1 MKLNELDQYSEII
14 LGLLN
19 KSSVKINKWRE
30 KFMLEVLLLYLIIP
44 GRINFLQLGRYG
56 RFSEQR
62 YRGQFSHKFDWLS
75 FNVNLAESQFGN
87 RVAIAFDPSYI
98 SKSGKCT
105 PYLGRFWSGCAKMAK
120 RGLEISGIGVID
132 MDLHTCLHLEAVQTP
147 PTQTLEQVKWTL
159 IDWYL
164 HVLRVRKEILQRLTR
179 YVVADAYFSKS
190 TFVDGAL
197 DMGFHVISRF
207 RDDAYFRY
215 LTKEKPTGGKGRP
228 KLYDGKIEMEHL
240 EEERFEIIRLENGQ
254 GRILSAIVN
263 SRSLKRNI
271 RLCIWESDDRKVR
284 KLYFS
289 TDTKMKAMDILDY
302 YRTRFQIEF
311 CYRDSKQFTGLTDCQ
326 SRDLDKLHFH
336 FNASLTSVNLAKVK
350 ALEKGTALSMA
361 SVKVLCHNL
370 FLMQPEFDIILE
382 LNKILCHWFK
392 FHINGGLLWQK
403 CICCQSSDQI

>member
-1 MKLNELDQYSEII
+1 MKTTELDQYLEII
-14 LGLLN
+14 HSVLV
-19 KSSVKINKWRE
+19 KSTVKINKWRE
-30 KFMLEVLLLYLIIP
+30 NFMLEVLLLYLIIP

-56 RFSEQR
+56 KAGEQR
-62 YRGQFSHKFDWLS
+62 YRQQFGRKFDWLS
-75 FNVNLAESQFGN
+75 FNATLAESHLGN
-87 RVAIAFDPSYI
+87 RLAIAFDPSYI

-105 PYLGRFWSGCAKMAK
+105 PYLGHFWSGCAKMAK

-132 MDLHTCLHLEAVQTP
+132 IDLHTCLHLEAVQTP
-147 PTQTLEQVKWTL
+147 PTKTLEQVKWTL

-164 HVLRVRKEILQRLTR
+164 HVLRTRKEILLRLTR
-179 YVVADAYFSKS
+179 YLVADAYFSKS
-190 TFVDGAL
+190 TFVDGTIE
-197 DMGFHVISRF
+197 MGFHVISRF

-215 LTKEKPTGGKGRP
+215 LTKEEPTGGKGRP

-240 EEERFEIIRLENGQ
+240 EEDRFEIIPLEEGH
-254 GRILSAIVN
+254 GRILSAIVH

-271 RLCIWESDDRKVR
+271 RLCIWESENKKVR

-289 TDTKMKAMDILDY
+289 TDIQMKAMDVLDF

-336 FNASLTSVNLAKVK
+336 FNASLTSVNIAKVK
-350 ALEKGTALSMA
+350 ALEQGTVLSMA

-370 FLMQPEFDIILE
+370 FLMQRFISILGIQPNE
-382 LNKILCHWFK
+382 EINRRLWEEGSK
-392 FHINGGLLWQK
+392 FAAIAA
-403 CICCQSSDQI
+403 

>member
-1 MKLNELDQYSEII
+1 MSNTELDQYLEII
-14 LGLLN
+14 NNVLIQ
-19 KSSVKINKWRE
+19 SAVKINKWRE
-30 KFMLEVLLLYLIIP
+30 KFMVEVLLLYLIIP

-56 RFSEQR
+56 GFGEQR
-62 YRGQFSHKFDWLS
+62 YRQQFGRKFDWLS
-75 FNVNLAESQFGN
+75 FNATLAESQISS

-105 PYLGRFWSGCAKMAK
+105 PYLGRFWSGCAKKAK
-120 RGLEISGIGVID
+120 HGLEISGIGIID
-132 MDLHTCLHLEAVQTP
+132 MDLHTCFHLEAVQTP
-147 PTQTLEQVKWTL
+147 PVKTLEQAKCTL

-164 HVLRVRKEILQRLTR
+164 HVLRTRKETLQRLTK

-207 RDDAYFRY
+207 RDDAYFQY
-215 LTKEKPTGGKGRP
+215 LTTEQPTGKKGRP
-228 KLYDGKIEMEHL
+228 KLYDGKIDMKHL
-240 EEERFEIIRLENGQ
+240 KEERFEIIQLGKGQ
-254 GRILSAIVN
+254 GRILSAIVQ

-271 RLCIWESDDRKVR
+271 RLCIWESDDKKVR

-289 TDTKMKAMDILDY
+289 TDTQMKAMDVLDY

-311 CYRDSKQFTGLTDCQ
+311 CYRDSKQFTGLTHCQ
-326 SRDLDKLHFH
+326 SRDLNKLHFH

-350 ALEKGTALSMA
+350 ALEKGTVLSMA

-370 FLMQPEFDIILE
+370 FLMQRFISVLGIQPNQEINRRLWE
-382 LNKILCHWFK
+382 EGVK
-392 FHINGGLLWQK
+392 FAAIAA
-403 CICCQSSDQI
+403 

>member
-1 MKLNELDQYSEII
+1 MNELNQYLKII
-14 LGLLN
+14 NFVLI

-56 RFSEQR
+56 NFGEQR
-62 YRGQFSHKFDWLS
+62 YRQQFGLKFDWLS
-75 FNVNLAESQFGN
+75 FNTTLAESRLGK
-87 RVAIAFDPSYI
+87 RLAIAFDPSYI

-132 MDLHTCLHLEAVQTP
+132 IDLHTCLHLEAVQTP
-147 PTQTLEQVKWTL
+147 PTGTLEQTKWTL

-164 HVLRVRKEILQRLTR
+164 HVLRTRKEKLQRLTR
-179 YVVADAYFSKS
+179 YIVADAYFSKS

-215 LTKEKPTGGKGRP
+215 LTKEQSTGTKGRP
-228 KLYDGKIEMEHL
+228 RLYDGKIEMEHL
-240 EEERFEIIRLENGQ
+240 EEDRFEIIRLEDGQ
-254 GRILSAIVN
+254 GRILSAIVH

-271 RLCIWESDDRKVR
+271 LLCIWESEDKKVR

-289 TDTKMKAMDILDY
+289 TDTQMKAMEVFDY

-311 CYRDSKQFTGLTDCQ
+311 CYRDSKQFTGLTHCQ

-336 FNASLTSVNLAKVK
+336 FNASLTGVNLAKVK

-361 SVKVLCHNL
+361 SVKVLCHNI
-370 FLMQPEFDIILE
+370 FLMQRFISVSGIKP
-382 LNKILCHWFK
+382 NKEINRRLWEEGIK
-392 FHINGGLLWQK
+392 FAAVAA
-403 CICCQSSDQI
+403 